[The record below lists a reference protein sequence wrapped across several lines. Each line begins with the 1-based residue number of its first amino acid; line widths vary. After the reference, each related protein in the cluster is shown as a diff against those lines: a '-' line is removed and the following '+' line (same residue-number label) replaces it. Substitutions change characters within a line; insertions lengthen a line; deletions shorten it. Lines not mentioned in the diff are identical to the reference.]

1 MTSTELNTF
10 YTQRH
15 AAFAAT
21 LATHRKK
28 INNVSNIRLA
38 TAVVFLVVLYVG
50 LSKDNLYLYG
60 ALALLAAFIAL
71 VKYHA
76 QLFDLQ
82 VHLENLVR
90 LNEGERKSL
99 TGDHVAFPSGIEF
112 TDPHHPYTHDLDIF
126 GEGSL
131 FQAVN
136 RCNTLSGKKKFAHRL
151 AHPLASAQDIVAY
164 QQAVQALGGATD
176 FRQHFQAAGMSADEK
191 AGDREQ
197 LEAWLKQPAFL
208 YGKTFYRYGLVIM
221 PTVTVLL
228 VIASFFVAQAKP
240 WAILFALSQWA
251 FLGFHL
257 RKVNAFHDYI
267 SRKKNILRKYARLL
281 HEMQRERFEAP
292 LLQQLTHQAHEAD
305 VHVRTL
311 AARVSAL
318 DARLNAMTSLVMN
331 SLFLYDLRCVYKLE
345 QWKAKHADQ
354 LISWLE
360 AISET
365 EVLCSLGTFAF
376 NHPTFRYATIQEKL
390 ALEVKALGHPL
401 ISAEERIDN
410 DLSVGAQQSVLVITG
425 ANMAGK
431 STFLRT
437 IGINLVL
444 ALNGAPVCAE
454 EFRCPVIG
462 LRTGMRTADS
472 LKDHQSYFYA
482 ELNRLKTIMDELR
495 QDRPLLILL
504 DEILKGTNS
513 TDKQT
518 GSIALVKQLLP
529 HPCLALIA
537 THDLALGEL
546 EQEYPEQVKSYCFE
560 ATIEND
566 QLSFDYKLKP
576 GLAQKMNATFLMKKM
591 GIIPV

>member
-1 MTSTELNTF
+1 MTTAALDTF
-10 YTQRH
+10 YTQRR
-15 AAFAAT
+15 AAFAASLTT
-21 LATHRKK
+21 LRRK
-28 INNVSNIRLA
+28 IDNVSNVRLA
-38 TAVVFLVVLYVG
+38 TAVLFLIVLYVG
-50 LSKDNLYLYG
+50 LAKDTVYLYG
-60 ALALLAAFIAL
+60 ALALLLAFIAL

-76 QLFDLQ
+76 QLFDQ
-82 VHLENLVR
+82 GVHLENLVG

-99 TGDHVAFPSGIEF
+99 TGDHSAFPSGIEF

-126 GEGSL
+126 GEDSL

-151 AHPLASAQDIVAY
+151 AYPLPSAPEIVAY
-164 QQAVQALGGATD
+164 QQAVQALAGATD
-176 FRQHFQAAGMSADEK
+176 FRQHFQAAGMRADEK

-208 YGKTFYRYGLVIM
+208 YGKALYRYGLVIM
-221 PTVTVLL
+221 PAVTVLL

-251 FLGFHL
+251 FLGFHV
-257 RKVNAFHDYI
+257 RKVNAFHDSI

-281 HEMQRERFEAP
+281 HEMQRERFDAP
-292 LLQQLTHQAHEAD
+292 LLQQLFLQAHEAD

-318 DARLNAMTSLVMN
+318 DARLNAMTMLVMN
-331 SLFLYDLRCVYKLE
+331 SLFLYDLRCVYRLE
-345 QWKAKHADQ
+345 QWKAQHAGQ
-354 LISWLE
+354 LIPWLE
-360 AISET
+360 AIRET

-376 NHPTFRYATIQEKL
+376 NHPAFCYATIQEKL
-390 ALEVKALGHPL
+390 AIEVKALGHPL
-401 ISAEERIDN
+401 ISTYERVDN
-410 DLSVGAQQSVLVITG
+410 DLSVGARQSVLIITG

-454 EFRCPVIG
+454 AFRCPVIG

-513 TDKQT
+513 TDKQA
-518 GSIALVKQLLP
+518 GSIAVVKQLLP

-546 EQEYPEQVKSYCFE
+546 EHEYTEQVKSYCFE